1 MEGSEDWFTRAM
13 QMQTQT
19 QMEMEASSRRKTEM
33 RKRAELCN
41 GGEIK
46 VQLT

>member
-19 QMEMEASSRRKTEM
+19 RMEMEAEKTEM
-33 RKRAELCN
+33 RKRAELLFAM
-41 GGEIK
+41 EAK
-46 VQLT
+46 